1 MRIRHSGAL
10 IVCTLMLLAGCK
22 EEAPSAPEP
31 LPPPPPPSSSSAVSS
46 IIVVAGNQQVGRRG
60 AVLPVAPVLLVK
72 DQSGRPVQ
80 GATVRFDI
88 TGGGGKVDSATA
100 ITDSAGRVVVKGWT
114 LGPAPGQNTLSARAG
129 SSDHTST
136 TVVAT
141 GRNPG
146 WTILVYMAADNN
158 LARFGVEDLDEM
170 ELAPTDPE
178 VQVVVQA
185 EFSPVDLQYSP
196 CPSCQAPRTFRYRVQ
211 GTGDRQVGPDGPVEV
226 IGNRD
231 MTQAASLREFLA
243 WGREQYPAERYALI
257 LWNHGGGYKGL
268 IEDKTS
274 AGSAWMPLTT
284 LRQGLTGGPPLDVID
299 FDMCLMGS
307 ADVLELIRGTARV
320 VVFSQDV
327 EPGTGNPYAEIIR
340 AVQVDPSASP
350 QAVASRWVEAFYDS
364 YEGNRSQTTKSAF
377 DMSQYEHFS
386 TAWRAVGTTL
396 ANTMSASRVLLGMA
410 SQKSQKFALPQLKD
424 VVNWSDSMAVRTG
437 DLTLRAQ
444 LAALRSAAT
453 APGFRIAMRNRNG
466 TDPSSPWVRRANGLS
481 VLLPSGSAF
490 DAMPSEGPAS
500 FQAYQQMLPDHP
512 WTRMLAAHLA
522 GAPVKGYRDLAPHRY
537 ETYLVWDTAAAR
549 RGVDVDLWVLEP
561 DGNLY
566 VPWLGVIS
574 PNGTM
579 SGDSHDSDGYFE
591 GYAMNRFVQAGRY
604 KFYAHLYSDTSN
616 VGTRVDLVYR
626 TNPLLQFRS
635 VYSPDYP
642 GVSKRKPMLKDAT
655 ATFARIEAGEYSDV
669 RYLAYWDVAP
679 SGSLDASPSLALDT
693 RPSLRSEIEITP
705 EQVRTVLAR
714 VAERKVSQVSKPSTA
729 SKALRNGP
737 EPLRR

>member
-1 MRIRHSGAL
+1 MRIRHCCVLMLGS
-10 IVCTLMLLAGCK
+10 ITLMAGCK
-22 EEAPSAPEP
+22 EEAPSAPDP
-31 LPPPPPPSSSSAVSS
+31 LPPPPPSASPEAATIS
-46 IIVVAGNQQVGRRG
+46 VVTGNEQVGRRG
-60 AVLPVAPVLLVK
+60 STVPVDPILVVK
-72 DQSGRPVQ
+72 DRSGRPVA
-80 GATVRFDI
+80 GATVTFAV
-88 TGGGGKVDSATA
+88 TGGGGNIVADSAR
-100 ITDSAGRVVVKGWT
+100 TDSTGRVTARGWT
-114 LGPAPGQNTLSARAG
+114 LGPAPGRNTLAASTSGSATTNA
-129 SSDHTST
+129 

-141 GRNPG
+141 ARNPA

-170 ELAPTDPE
+170 ELAPDDPE

-185 EFSPVDLQYSP
+185 EFSPVDLDLSP
-196 CPSCQAPRTFRYRVQ
+196 CPACRAPSTFRYRVRP
-211 GTGDRQVGPDGPVEV
+211 GGSNVGPDHPVDV

-231 MTQAASLREFLA
+231 MTQAATLREFIA
-243 WGREQYPAERYALI
+243 WGREHYPAERFALI

-284 LRQGLTGGPPLDVID
+284 LRQGLSGGPPLDLID

-307 ADVLELIRGTARV
+307 ADLLELIQGTTGV

-327 EPGTGNPYAEIIR
+327 EPGPGNPYAEMIR
-340 AVQVDPSASP
+340 AVQADPSATP
-350 QAVASRWVEAFYDS
+350 QAVATRWVEAFHDS

-377 DMSQYEHFS
+377 DMAQYDDFS
-386 TAWRAVGTTL
+386 IAWRAVGTSLTS
-396 ANTMSASRVLLGMA
+396 TMSANRIPVGMA
-410 SQKSQKFALPQLKD
+410 SLRSQKFTLPQMKD
-424 VVNWSDSMAVRTG
+424 IVNWSDSMAVRTADP
-437 DLTLRAQ
+437 DLRTK

-466 TDPSSPWVRRANGLS
+466 TDPSSPWVRRAGGLS
-481 VLLPSGSAF
+481 VLLPSGAAF

-500 FQAYQQMLPDHP
+500 FQAYQQLLPDHP
-512 WTRMLAAHLA
+512 WTRMLASYLV

-537 ETYLVWDTAAAR
+537 ETYLVWDTASAR

-579 SGDSHDSDGYFE
+579 TGDSHDSDEFFE

-604 KFYAHLYSDTSN
+604 KFYAHLYSDSN
-616 VGTRVDLVYR
+616 RVGTRVDLVYR
-626 TNPLLQFRS
+626 TDPALPFRS
-635 VYSPDYP
+635 LYSPSFP
-642 GVSKRKPMLKDAT
+642 SVSKAKPMVGDAS
-655 ATFARIEAGEYSDV
+655 ASFSRIDAGEFSDV

-679 SGSLDASPSLALDT
+679 SGAPLMASPSLSASEES
-693 RPSLRSEIEITP
+693 SLRSGITT
-705 EQVRTVLAR
+705 EQMRTVLESVR
-714 VAERKVSQVSKPSTA
+714 RLKPRGVPSGRA
-729 SKALRNGP
+729 PGWPVRPLP
-737 EPLRR
+737 E

>member
-1 MRIRHSGAL
+1 ML
-10 IVCTLMLLAGCK
+10 CTITLVAGCK
-22 EEAPSAPEP
+22 EDTPSAPNP
-31 LPPPPPPSSSSAVSS
+31 IPPPPPSSTPVGTS
-46 IIVVAGNQQVGRRG
+46 ISVVAGNQQVGRRG
-60 AVLPVAPVLLVK
+60 ASLPVAPVLLVK
-72 DQSGRPVQ
+72 DQAGRPVR
-80 GATVRFDI
+80 GATVKFAI
-88 TGGGGKVDSATA
+88 TGGGGKIDSASAT
-100 ITDSAGRVVVKGWT
+100 TDSAGTVTVKGWT
-114 LGPAPGQNTLSARAG
+114 LGPTPGENTLSANTG
-129 SSDHTST
+129 SPGNGTT
-136 TVVAT
+136 TVIAT

-196 CPSCQAPRTFRYRVQ
+196 CPSCQAPSTFRYRVQ
-211 GTGDRQVGPDGPVEV
+211 GTGNTQIGPDGPVEV

-231 MTQAASLREFLA
+231 MTAAASLREFLA
-243 WGREQYPAERYALI
+243 WGREQYPAEHYALV

-274 AGSAWMPLTT
+274 AGSAWMPLST
-284 LRQGLTGGPPLDVID
+284 LREGLTGAPPLDVID

-307 ADVLELIRGTARV
+307 ADVLELIRGTAHV

-340 AVQVDPSASP
+340 AVQVDPSASA
-350 QAVASRWVEAFYDS
+350 QVVAARWVEAFYHS

-377 DMSQYEHFS
+377 DMSQYEDFS
-386 TAWRAVGTTL
+386 AAWRAVGTSL
-396 ANTMSASRVLLGMA
+396 ANTISANRILVGMA

-424 VVNWSDSMAVRTG
+424 VVNWSDSMAVRTA
-437 DLTLRAQ
+437 DPALRAQ
-444 LAALRSAAT
+444 LAALKAAAT

-481 VLLPSGSAF
+481 VLLPSGAAF
-490 DAMPSEGPAS
+490 DAMPSDGPAS
-500 FQAYQQMLPDHP
+500 FQAYQQLLPDHP
-512 WTRMLAAHLA
+512 WTRMLAAHLV
-522 GAPVKGYRDLAPHRY
+522 GAPVKGYRDLSPHRY
-537 ETYLVWDTAAAR
+537 ETYLVWDTAAVR

-579 SGDSHDSDGYFE
+579 SGDSHDNDGYFE

-604 KFYAHLYSDTSN
+604 KFYAHLYSDTN
-616 VGTRVDLVYR
+616 KVGTRVDLVYR
-626 TNPLLQFRS
+626 TNPLLPFRS
-635 VYSPDYP
+635 LYSPAYP
-642 GVSKRKPMLKDAT
+642 GVSKAKPMPHDVP
-655 ATFARIEAGEYSDV
+655 ATFSRIEAGEYSDV

-679 SGSLDASPSLALDT
+679 SGSPLSASPSLAVGAEA
-693 RPSLRSEIEITP
+693 SMKSEGEITS
-705 EQVRTVLAR
+705 EQVDAVLR
-714 VAERKVSQVSKPSTA
+714 NLNRQVSKV
-729 SKALRNGP
+729 SKVSRVPDIQLGP
-737 EPLRR
+737 PRPLETLRR